1 MLKKFL
7 FIYTL
12 AFSLLTYSQTEV
24 DETDPM
30 VKTNFYKDGIIA
42 RITWYGYDKKI
53 DSLKTYYKS
62 GNLKEDISFKNGK
75 YDGNSYQYNEK
86 GELLTIW
93 IFENGKLIERKNIK
107 MEFTSKT
114 EERTRKQHLQ
124 LETINAKINKSNT
137 TFSKTF
143 TRASLRYRLGNYT
156 LALNDFKKLERYIR
170 KFPKEKLEKYHRQI
184 AAVYDCLGSIYS
196 HYEMENYATHYQYKA
211 LKASPEQSRLYHN
224 LGSYLIQIKSY
235 DLGIN
240 YLNQA
245 VEMAPNHTF
254 AHWVL
259 AITYTELEDY
269 KKAMYHV
276 QISFK
281 NEKSLYKYGVGTAER
296 DLRTIRGLLFHKL
309 GETEKGINDLEEAL
323 EINEDNS
330 FAMRNLG
337 VVLYETQQYEE
348 ACELLQKAKEL
359 FYESKHRKTDL
370 QEYIDLA
377 CNKEIFPEQ
386 KEKRELPFIFPN
398 PAADIIELRNYDLD
412 NFVYEIVTHNNQ
424 TVKKGKASGKRIDL
438 SGLEHGLYIL
448 RVVDTETP
456 ISLRIIKK

>member
-1 MLKKFL
+1 MLKTVSLFL
-7 FIYTL
+7 LFLNCSYIY
-12 AFSLLTYSQTEV
+12 AQAEIY
-24 DETDPM
+24 ETPPKIKKDLY
-30 VKTNFYKDGIIA
+30 NDGIPA
-42 RITWYGYDKKI
+42 RIKWYGYDKKI

-62 GNLKEDISFKNGK
+62 GKINEEIYFKNGK
-75 YDGNSYQYNEK
+75 YHGTFYQYNSK
-86 GELLTIW
+86 GEITTIW
-93 IFENGKLIERKNIK
+93 KYENGKLIERINKKI
-107 MEFTSKT
+107 EFTLKT
-114 EERTRKQHLQ
+114 EERTRKHYLQ
-124 LETINAKINKSNT
+124 LNTVNEKIKKTSNSFYKSYQ
-137 TFSKTF
+137 
-143 TRASLRYRLGNYT
+143 RASLRYRLGNYS
-156 LALNDFKKLERYIR
+156 LALNDLKKLERYIG
-170 KFPKEKLEKYHRQI
+170 KFSVEKQAKYHKLV
-184 AAVYDCLGSIYS
+184 AAVYDYLGSIYS
-196 HYEMENYATHYQYKA
+196 SYEMENYAIQYKYKA
-211 LKASPEQSRLYHN
+211 LRASPEQSRLYHN

-245 VEMAPNHTF
+245 IEIVPNHSF

-259 AITYTELEDY
+259 GATYTDLGDY
-269 KKAMYHV
+269 EKAMYHV

-281 NEKSLYKYGVGTAER
+281 NEKSLYKYGVGSAEH
-296 DLRTIRGLLFHKL
+296 DLRTIRGFLFHKL

-337 VVLYETQQYEE
+337 IVLYETQQYEE
-348 ACELLQKAKEL
+348 ACELLQKSKEL

-386 KEKRELPFIFPN
+386 KEKEELPFIFPN
-398 PAADIIELRNYDLD
+398 PAADMIELRNYDVD

-424 TVKKGKASGKRIDL
+424 TVKKGKASGKRIAL

-448 RVVDTETP
+448 RVLDTETP